1 MSKIRKVL
9 PFFISDAFG
18 WLNNMPDA
26 QVPKLVTLQRIAIS
40 CYQETKSVVTKKQNI
55 FFVFFRQKDAK
66 RCDLDESILN
76 MIQMIWA
83 ILNGFQQQR
92 TALKLKNLAAKKLL

>member
-66 RCDLDESILN
+66 RCDLDESILSHDPYDVGH
-76 MIQMIWA
+76 IKRLSA
-83 ILNGFQQQR
+83 TKDCFK
-92 TALKLKNLAAKKLL
+92 A